1 MSTRCVIGIR
11 ENDEIKYIYCH
22 YDGYYIKH
30 GAGWKLNG
38 NYQDPTEIN
47 KLMELGDISSLE
59 LTIADTTKYAYGEP
73 PNDPVKCSEEI
84 TVENFPEV
92 EQVLHTLYSEY
103 GADYV
108 YIYDKQWYC
117 YDEGKLEVLAK
128 LVKE

>member
-22 YDGYYIKH
+22 YDGYYTKQ
-30 GAGWKLNG
+30 GVGWKLHH
-38 NYQDPTEIN
+38 NYQDPKEIEALI
-47 KLMELGDISSLE
+47 KLGDISSLE
-59 LTIADTTKYAYGEP
+59 VTVADTVEYAYGEP
-73 PNDPVKCSEEI
+73 ANDSVKCTEEI
-84 TVENFPEV
+84 TVENFKKV
-92 EQVLHTLYSEY
+92 EPIFQDLYFDY

-117 YDEGKLEVLAK
+117 YDESKLEVLSD

>member
-1 MSTRCVIGIR
+1 MSTRSVIGIR

-22 YDGYYIKH
+22 FDGYYTEH
-30 GAGWKLNG
+30 GVGWKLNG
-38 NYQDPTEIN
+38 NYQDPKEIES
-47 KLMELGDISSLE
+47 LMKLGDISSLE
-59 LTIADTTKYAYGEP
+59 ITIADTTEYAYGEP
-73 PNDPVKCSEEI
+73 PNHPVKCPEEI

-92 EQVLHTLYSEY
+92 EQVLHKLYSEY

-117 YDEGKLEVLAK
+117 YDGSKLEVLSD

>member
-1 MSTRCVIGIR
+1 MSTRSVIGIR

-22 YDGYYIKH
+22 FDGYYTEP
-30 GAGWKLNG
+30 GVGWKLHH
-38 NYQDPTEIN
+38 NYQDPKEIEA
-47 KLMELGDISSLE
+47 LMKLGDISSLE
-59 LTIADTTKYAYGEP
+59 VTVADTIEYAYGKS
-73 PNDPVKCSEEI
+73 PNYPVKCSEEI

-92 EQVLHTLYSEY
+92 EPILQKLYSKY

-117 YDEGKLEVLAK
+117 YDGSNLKVLAE